1 MRLRENVI
9 KFGSYLRNKYL
20 FTVIKQDGN
29 KNYRVSHRTSVF
41 IIDQEQ
47 TLPTEFILTS
57 K

>member
-9 KFGSYLRNKYL
+9 KFGSYLTNKYL
-20 FTVIKQDGN
+20 FTVIKEDGSN
-29 KNYRVSHRTSVF
+29 NYRVSRRTSVF